1 MTAYLIS
8 IATYV
13 GFFMILALALNLQW
27 GMTGMV
33 NFGVAGFYG
42 IGAYTSGLLA
52 VKAGVPVGISIA
64 AAGIVGLAFGA
75 AVAGLTVRLK
85 DDFLAIVTLGFGES
99 MRLVFLNEDWLTNGP
114 RGLPIDVRPMAS
126 WFGRETYS
134 VVYLLLVVAAVAACF
149 AVAEVLRRAPYGRVL
164 RAIREDDLVAGVLG
178 KPVMAYRVQVFALGA
193 AMIGV
198 AGALYAHYT
207 QNISP
212 DHFTAFVSIFIW
224 MSVIVGGAGNNAG
237 LLIGA
242 GAVMMVLE
250 GTRFLSDAVP
260 FLDGAQVS
268 ALRIIAIGVAII
280 LMIRFRPQG
289 LIPEPRLSTARYAGV
304 ARPGRPGRGAGLS
317 ETRDEGASP

>member
-8 IATYV
+8 IATFV

-42 IGAYTSGLLA
+42 IGAYASGLLT
-52 VKAGVPVGISIA
+52 VKAGVPVGLAIVV
-64 AAGIVGLAFGA
+64 AGGAGWLFGA
-75 AVAGLTVRLK
+75 AVAALTVRLK

-126 WFGRETYS
+126 WFGREAYS
-134 VVYLLLVVAAVAACF
+134 LVYLGLVIAAVAACF
-149 AVAEVLRRAPYGRVL
+149 AIAEVLRRAPYGRVL
-164 RAIREDDLVAGVLG
+164 RAIREDDLVAAVLG
-178 KPVMAYRVQVFALGA
+178 KPVLRYRVHVFAIGT
-193 AMIGV
+193 AMMGV

-212 DHFTAFVSIFIW
+212 DHFTAFVAIFIW
-224 MSVIVGGAGNNAG
+224 MSVIVGGAGNNTG

-242 GAVMMVLE
+242 GAVITVLE
-250 GTRFLSDAVP
+250 GSRFLGDAVP
-260 FLDGAQVS
+260 FLESAQVS
-268 ALRIIAIGVAII
+268 ALRIIVIGTAII

-289 LIPEPRLSTARYAGV
+289 LMPEPRFAGSRF
-304 ARPGRPGRGAGLS
+304 AGGAQPPRHGRD
-317 ETRDEGASP
+317 RDVDPNEQGESP

>member
-1 MTAYLIS
+1 MSGYLVS
-8 IATYV
+8 IATFV

-52 VKAGVPVGISIA
+52 VKVGVPVALSIP
-64 AAGIVGLAFGA
+64 AAGLVGLLCGA
-75 AVAGLTVRLK
+75 ALASLTVRLK

-114 RGLPIDVRPMAS
+114 RGLPIDVQPMAG
-126 WFGRETYS
+126 WFERDAYS
-134 VVYLLLVVAAVAACF
+134 IAYLLLVVSAVAVCF
-149 AVAEVLRRAPYGRVL
+149 TVVEMLRRAPYGRVL
-164 RAIREDDLVAGVLG
+164 RAIREDDVVASVLG
-178 KPVMAYRVQVFALGA
+178 KPVTAYRVQVFAIGA

-224 MSVIVGGAGNNAG
+224 MSVIVGGAGNNKG

-250 GTRFLSDAVP
+250 GSRFLSNVVT
-260 FLDGAQVS
+260 FLDATQLS
-268 ALRIIAIGVAII
+268 ALRIIVIGVAII
-280 LMIRFRPQG
+280 VTIRYRPQG
-289 LIPEPRLSTARYAGV
+289 LIPEERFSSARYERRIQEA
-304 ARPGRPGRGAGLS
+304 
-317 ETRDEGASP
+317 